1 MILEWLLN
9 NLKLTSL
16 IVAGLAMLIFTASV
30 LLRRL
35 NFAEQLYALIMV
47 GLMGGSLPSGVLL
60 ASSAFNPELTDKL
73 RDFPMMTFVLGFA
86 YTIYVV
92 IKIFGMCFGKG
103 RK

>member
-1 MILEWLLN
+1 
-9 NLKLTSL
+9 
-16 IVAGLAMLIFTASV
+16 MLIFTASV

-35 NFAEQLYALIMV
+35 HFAEQLYALVMV
-47 GLMGGSLPSGVLL
+47 GSMGGSLPSGVLL